1 LNKLHLYLANL
12 DHNFGLIRKQ
22 LSSNTAIFGVVKAW
36 AYGSDMIKIAKRL
49 EQIGVDYLAVAY
61 AEEGKILRE
70 GGINIP
76 ILVFYPQIKGLQTI
90 IDYKLEPSLY
100 STLLLEKFRCLLKEK
115 KSKHYPVHVK
125 YNTGLNRVGFNPNQ
139 ATWVLEQFKEEEF
152 DLKTVYS
159 HLATSESSENKTN
172 NSKQIKT
179 FLALKKQHE
188 DNANSNPKF
197 HLLNSSGIFKN
208 TKYEFDAVRC
218 GIALHGF
225 SNYPHLDQKLKPLA
239 SLHTIISQIHMV
251 KKGDNVGYDLGWKAS
266 KDSIIATLPIGH
278 ADGIGRHFGNEKAWV
293 SVNGISAPI
302 VGNVCMDMIMIDVSG
317 ISCKEEDIVVVFG
330 PDHNAS
336 EFAISAGTISYE
348 VLSGIGPRVK
358 RIIHS

>member
-1 LNKLHLYLANL
+1 MNKLHLYLANL

-100 STLLLEKFRCLLKEK
+100 STLLLEKFRCLLKQK
-115 KSKHYPVHVK
+115 KNKHYPVHIK

-159 HLATSESSENKTN
+159 HLATSESSENKT
-172 NSKQIKT
+172 K
-179 FLALKKQHE
+179 
-188 DNANSNPKF
+188 
-197 HLLNSSGIFKN
+197 
-208 TKYEFDAVRC
+208 
-218 GIALHGF
+218 
-225 SNYPHLDQKLKPLA
+225 
-239 SLHTIISQIHMV
+239 
-251 KKGDNVGYDLGWKAS
+251 
-266 KDSIIATLPIGH
+266 
-278 ADGIGRHFGNEKAWV
+278 
-293 SVNGISAPI
+293 
-302 VGNVCMDMIMIDVSG
+302 
-317 ISCKEEDIVVVFG
+317 
-330 PDHNAS
+330 
-336 EFAISAGTISYE
+336 
-348 VLSGIGPRVK
+348 
-358 RIIHS
+358 